1 LIQDSVLVNDW
12 HALARSED
20 ITEKEIFASRLLGED
35 LVLWR
40 SQDKLLAWKDLCVHR
55 GTRLSLGSIEDAK
68 LVCAYHGWTYDSS
81 GRCVSIPA
89 HPEQK
94 PPEKAR
100 VTSYRVMEAYG
111 LVWGSLG
118 SPKDSFAPSFPEW
131 NDKNFR
137 KILCGPYHYN
147 ASGTRAI
154 ENALDIAHFPYVH
167 EGLLG
172 DKAHPEIKDYEVQ
185 TTNEG
190 LVAKEIEVWQP
201 NPEGTGEG
209 AYVKYTYRV
218 MRPLTMYFTKVNGQK
233 RFSIFFTVCPVEE
246 TKSIAWLWLAMNYG
260 MEIPES
266 ELRSFQDK
274 VTSQDIPIVESQRPE
289 LLPLDLQAEL
299 HLRSDRTSIAYRK
312 WLKQLGLS
320 FGTS

>member
-1 LIQDSVLVNDW
+1 LIRDPVLVNDW
-12 HALARSED
+12 HAIARSED
-20 ITEKEIFASRLLGED
+20 VREDLVLSVRLLGED

-40 SQDKLLAWKDLCVHR
+40 CGGKVLAWKDLCVHR
-55 GTRLSLGSIEDAK
+55 GTRLSLGSIEDRR
-68 LVCAYHGWTYDSS
+68 LVCAYHGWTYDEN
-81 GRCVSIPA
+81 GRCVKIPA

-94 PPEKAR
+94 PPEKAQ
-100 VTSYRVMEAYG
+100 VTVYRAREDYG
-111 LVWGSLG
+111 LVWVSLG
-118 SPKDSFAPSFPEW
+118 APENGVPPFPEW
-131 NDKNFR
+131 GDSNFR
-137 KILCGPYHYN
+137 KVLCGPYRYN

-172 DKAHPEIKDYEVQ
+172 DKAHTTIDDYEVE
-185 TTNEG
+185 TTPEG
-190 LVAKEIEVWQP
+190 LVASDIKVWQP

-209 AYVKYTYRV
+209 AFVNYTYRV
-218 MRPLTMYFTKVNGQK
+218 SRPLTMHFSK
-233 RFSIFFTVCPVEE
+233 RHDSSNFAIFFTVMPESE
-246 TKSIAWLWLAMNYG
+246 TKSTAWLWIAMDYRKDVS
-260 MEIPES
+260 ES

-312 WLKQLGLS
+312 WLRKLGVT
-320 FGTS
+320 FGTT